1 MCVLDFALL
10 CFSLDKYT
18 RAIFFKIQ
26 SLFPPK
32 FLELGRS
39 SCEFSLSETDLHFF
53 KIDFTYFVCIYCSC
67 WHIMKYHTH
76 CNKTQ
81 LVLWLVTRVSAMW
94 SIGTITGKV
103 CTVLTMCSKTLKNN
117 SIRSSGKSWTAKW
130 PSTNTHF
137 SLCRRCRHCAEAGHL
152 LSLFNLAATNNSLL
166 CLWNVTLHA
175 TCPIT
180 FRNPRSWF
188 VALNWRCHCQ
198 TSRLVTTKLQFDVF
212 RDLTVRHVT
221 LPSVWLAVVIE
232 ADIAALL
239 GDSVCCPAKVRE
251 WELQKQAGGE
261 FEAPIQ
267 HPLLLARR

>member
-1 MCVLDFALL
+1 MYLL
-10 CFSLDKYT
+10 
-18 RAIFFKIQ
+18 
-26 SLFPPK
+26 
-32 FLELGRS
+32 FLLTHHEIPHS
-39 SCEFSLSETDLHFF
+39 
-53 KIDFTYFVCIYCSC
+53 
-67 WHIMKYHTH
+67 H

-81 LVLWLVTRVSAMW
+81 LVLWLVTRVPAMW
-94 SIGTITGKV
+94 SIGTLTGKV
-103 CTVLTMCSKTLKNN
+103 WTVLTICSKTLKKQFHMVFWEVLN
-117 SIRSSGKSWTAKW
+117 SKVA
-130 PSTNTHF
+130 TNTHF
-137 SLCRRCRHCAEAGHL
+137 SLCRRCRRCAETGLL
-152 LSLFNLAATNNSLL
+152 LSLFNVAATNNSLF
-166 CLWNVTLHA
+166 CLWNVSLRA

-188 VALNWRCHCQ
+188 VALNWRCCCQ